1 MPGRRGPPT
10 PEISGACASAAAARV
25 PVDCPA
31 PGCVTMPAGLSTTRT
46 WASSKTTRRGIDSA
60 AISSE
65 SGGGT
70 SARTRSPALKRG
82 AGLRLAPSH
91 PARPSP
97 GPGVVRGLA
106 LSAGHLDAPL
116 VDQGLDARA
125 GELRKL
131 RSEPEMEPP
140 ARLGRAHGGRHASGG
155 LDGHVSEGVTVSMWR
170 ASSATPTLI
179 AESATLKAGQCQP
192 RQ

>member
-46 WASSKTTRRGIDSA
+46 WASSKTTRRGIGSA

-65 SGGGT
+65 GGGGT
-70 SARTRSPALKRG
+70 IARTL
-82 AGLRLAPSH
+82 
-91 PARPSP
+91 P
-97 GPGVVRGLA
+97 GPEAMRGLA
-106 LSAGHLDAPL
+106 RSAVDLDAPL
-116 VDQGLDARA
+116 VDQRFHTRA
-125 GELRKL
+125 GELGKL
-131 RSEPEMEPP
+131 GSEPEIESP
-140 ARLGRAHGGRHASGG
+140 ARLGRTHGGRHASGG
-155 LDGHVSEGVTVSMWR
+155 LDVHVSEGVTINMWT
-170 ASSATPTLI
+170 ASSATPTLM